1 VIRLCYSN
9 RTEALCEAL
18 AENLGAERSSLFDPV
33 HLVVPN
39 PLVEGYVK
47 QALARRLGIAAH
59 IETRFLRGFLK
70 QIANAS
76 APEVPIVDRDL
87 CEGELLALFSDPARL
102 VSRDLDAVR
111 GYLAPSGSARDHDHD
126 DEGLDR
132 RRVQLASQVAALFD
146 EYAFSRP
153 EMLATWRRGA
163 LAPDLDEPLQRWQ
176 RELWLALF
184 GRGGTFAARGALT
197 LPDFFAQVETAALR
211 PPPAA
216 HVFGI
221 SYVARLYRSIFG
233 SIARASALFVYTL
246 NPCREYWEDLALRRR
261 GAPAADARRFPR
273 RRGGAQL
280 SLGGIVGLTGMGG
293 MGELTGDVAER
304 AGPAENPLLE
314 LWGRPGRDNMR
325 LLNQLADCDF
335 EARFVDPTAE
345 TPRPSLLATLQKEVL
360 DREPAGQ
367 RPAADG
373 SLVILPAPDPRREL
387 ETVAAEIWSLLR
399 ADRTLTFA
407 DVAVIVPPAAAPT
420 YLPLARAVFGE
431 ASALPH
437 TIVDLPRTAELR
449 IRSAVTQLLDLPN
462 GPLSRPDLLG
472 LAMHP
477 AVARRFPEIDPDR
490 WVALCEALEIVRGAD
505 RDDHADSYL
514 DRDGLSWDQGLRRL
528 ALGAFLSGRRS
539 GEERPFAMPGGRR
552 GDGAGDPSDPSD
564 RILPAELPAGLEP
577 AARALGMLARGFIAY
592 ARAAEAHPATF
603 ATFAALLRR
612 TITATILPA
621 AADEEAALGDA
632 LAAIERV
639 AALVPPK
646 LEMSFRTAAELVKS
660 RLDGGPGHHRTPE
673 GVTVASFV
681 PMRALPFRIIFVIG
695 LDERVFPAP
704 DGLAAIDLRAGQR
717 LPGDVTPREQDEYM
731 FLETLLSARDRIYL
745 SYVARDAV
753 SGERKN
759 PCSTIAALLDG
770 IAPGALSTA
779 DPEAAAPGLIRP
791 VAALARHRDDAAC
804 AVIPAAAR
812 ERLAAALGQSARRAA
827 GNIVQ
832 LPGLA
837 AVREALDPA
846 AWRAAAARL
855 DWVGPPPGTTA
866 AVRRTPTLTDLRRFL
881 ECPLQASARI
891 LLPLRDDDEAA
902 DEAEA
907 ALREHERLDEARL
920 HTVPLLRGV
929 LLEALAGSGSIWA
942 ADAALRTAD
951 AALRAADAALRAAD
965 AVLVDGYDRAA
976 AVGRLD
982 GTLPAGLFG
991 RAIRARHLR
1000 LLTCWRDGLFA
1011 TLGRDFATP
1020 AALWLGAAPEHRPD
1034 LAPLPAI
1041 DVPLP
1046 GGATLALGGRTELCA
1061 ETADGGRAVIAL
1073 IASTGFD
1080 LERDLL
1086 RPFFTHLALAARGQ
1100 AGDSRESRA
1109 ILIRPEKDGTPRVDE
1124 RVFPAI
1130 SATDARAHLGD
1141 LAGGLLGRIHDY
1153 FLPCEAVF
1161 TWKKRRDKGESI
1173 GVRDAVLL
1181 LRDDNWTRFLS
1192 ERGPVPDS
1200 KTYPVP
1206 TEALA
1211 LEMVTRRFGPYFAA
1225 LGGPADEAGANE
1237 AGAND
1242 GAPVDGGFGGPEPR
1256 TQPPARR
1263 RR

>member
-1 VIRLCYSN
+1 VGVIRLCYSN

-18 AENLGAERSSLFDPV
+18 AENLGAQRASLFDPV

-59 IETRFLRGFLK
+59 IETQFLRGFLER
-70 QIANAS
+70 IANAS
-76 APEVPIVDRDL
+76 APETPIVDRDL

-102 VSRDLDAVR
+102 GSRDLDAVR
-111 GYLAPSGSARDHDHD
+111 GYLAASDSARDNDHPSD

-132 RRVQLASQVAALFD
+132 RRVQLAAQVAALFD

-153 EMLATWRRGA
+153 EMLAVWRRGGLVA
-163 LAPDLDEPLQRWQ
+163 DLDEPLQRWQ

-184 GRGGTFAARGALT
+184 GRGGSFAARGALT
-197 LPDFFAQVETAALR
+197 LPDFFAQIEAAALR

-233 SIARASALFVYTL
+233 SIARASALYVYTL
-246 NPCREYWEDLALRRR
+246 NPCREYWEDLAPRRR
-261 GAPAADARRFPR
+261 VAPAADARRFPR
-273 RRGGAQL
+273 RRAGAQL
-280 SLGGIVGLTGMGG
+280 SLGGLVESENATADPAALT
-293 MGELTGDVAER
+293 
-304 AGPAENPLLE
+304 ENPLLE

-325 LLNQLADCDF
+325 LLNQLAECDF
-335 EARFVDPTAE
+335 DARFVDPTAE
-345 TPRPSLLATLQKEVL
+345 KSRPSLLAILQKEVL
-360 DREPAGQ
+360 DREPAGG
-367 RPAADG
+367 RPAPDG

-387 ETVAAEIWSLLR
+387 ETVASEIWSLLR
-399 ADRTLTFA
+399 ADQTLTFA
-407 DVAVIVPPAAAPT
+407 DVAVIVPPAVAPT
-420 YLPLARAVFGE
+420 YLPLARAVFDE
-431 ASALPH
+431 AAALPH
-437 TIVDLPRTAELR
+437 TVVDLPRGPETR
-449 IRSAVTQLLDLPN
+449 IRNAVTRLLELPTS
-462 GPLSRPDLLG
+462 PLGRPDLLG

-477 AVARRFPEIDPDR
+477 AVARRFPEIDPDH

-552 GDGAGDPSDPSD
+552 GDGPGDQTWASDP
-564 RILPAELPAGLEP
+564 ILPAELPPALEP
-577 AARALGMLARGFIAY
+577 AARALGILARELIAY
-592 ARAAEAHPATF
+592 ARAAGARPATF

-639 AALVPPK
+639 AALVPPT
-646 LEMSFRTAAELVKS
+646 LEMSFRTAAELVEQ
-660 RLDGGPGHHRTPE
+660 RLDGGPNHHRSPE

-681 PMRALPFRIIFVIG
+681 PMRALPFRIIFVVG

-704 DGLAAIDLRAGQR
+704 DGLAAIDLRGVQR

-731 FLETLLSARDRIYL
+731 FLETLLSARDRIYF

-753 SGERKN
+753 TGERTN
-759 PCSTIAALLDG
+759 PCSTIAALLDTV
-770 IAPGALSTA
+770 APGALSEA
-779 DPEAAAPGLIRP
+779 NPEAAVSSLIRP
-791 VAALARHRDDAAC
+791 VPPLARHLDDAAC

-812 ERLAAALGQSARRAA
+812 ERQAAALGRSARRAA
-827 GNIVQ
+827 GDVLQ

-837 AVREALDPA
+837 TLRGTLEPA

-855 DWVGPPPGTTA
+855 DWVGPPVEAPA
-866 AVRRTPTLTDLRRFL
+866 SVRRTPTLTDLRRFL

-907 ALREHERLDEARL
+907 ALREHERLDETRL

-929 LLEALAGSGSIWA
+929 IVEALANGG
-942 ADAALRTAD
+942 TA
-951 AALRAADAALRAAD
+951 RATD
-965 AVLVDGYDRAA
+965 AVLAEGYDRAA
-976 AVGRLD
+976 ALARLD

-991 RAIRARHLR
+991 RALRARHLR
-1000 LLTCWRDGLFA
+1000 LLACWRDGIAA
-1011 TLGRDFATP
+1011 TLGGDFAAP

-1041 DVPLP
+1041 DLPLAN
-1046 GGATLALGGRTELCA
+1046 GATLALGGRTELCA
-1061 ETADGGRAVIAL
+1061 ETADGERTVIAL

-1080 LERDLL
+1080 LDRDLL
-1086 RPFFTHLALAARGQ
+1086 RPFFTHLALAAGDQGQ
-1100 AGDSRESRA
+1100 GGDGRASRA
-1109 ILIRPEKDGTPRVDE
+1109 ILIRPEKDGIPRVE
-1124 RVFPAI
+1124 KQVFPPI
-1130 SATDARAHLGD
+1130 SAAEARAHLGD
-1141 LAGGLLGRIHDY
+1141 LAGELLGRVHDY

-1161 TWKKRRDKGESI
+1161 TWKKRRDRGESM

-1192 ERGPVPDS
+1192 ERGPIPDP

-1206 TEALA
+1206 SDAA
-1211 LEMVTRRFGPYFAA
+1211 AQEMVARRFGPYFAA
-1225 LGGPADEAGANE
+1225 LDGPPDEAVASGAAPSNGAAD
-1237 AGAND
+1237 AGRIERAASSDVN
-1242 GAPVDGGFGGPEPR
+1242 PKVKPSS
-1256 TQPPARR
+1256 ARR

>member
-18 AENLGAERSSLFDPV
+18 AENLGAERASLFDPI

-59 IETRFLRGFLK
+59 IETQFLRGFLK

-76 APEVPIVDRDL
+76 APETPIVDRDL

-102 VSRDLDAVR
+102 ASRDLDAVR
-111 GYLAPSGSARDHDHD
+111 GYLTPSGPARDDNHASE

-132 RRVQLASQVAALFD
+132 RRVQLAAQVAALFD

-153 EMLATWRRGA
+153 EMLAVWRRGA
-163 LAPDLDEPLQRWQ
+163 LVADLDEPLQRWQ

-184 GRGGTFAARGALT
+184 GRGGIFAARGALT
-197 LPDFFAQVETAALR
+197 LPDFFAQVEATALR

-233 SIARASALFVYTL
+233 SIARASTLHVYTL
-246 NPCREYWEDLALRRR
+246 NPCREYWEDLAPRRR
-261 GAPAADARRFPR
+261 GAPVADARRFPR
-273 RRGGAQL
+273 RRAGAQL
-280 SLGGIVGLTGMGG
+280 SLGGIIGLV
-293 MGELTGDVAER
+293 ESENDAAR
-304 AGPAENPLLE
+304 PAAPAENPLLE

-325 LLNQLADCDF
+325 LLNQLAECDF
-335 EARFVDPTAE
+335 DARFVDPTAE

-360 DREPAGQ
+360 DREPAGE
-367 RPAADG
+367 RPAPDG
-373 SLVILPAPDPRREL
+373 SLVLLPAPDPRREL
-387 ETVAAEIWSLLR
+387 ETVASEIWSLLR
-399 ADRTLTFA
+399 ADQTLTFA

-420 YLPLARAVFGE
+420 YLPLARAVFDE
-431 ASALPH
+431 AAALPH
-437 TIVDLPRTAELR
+437 TIVDLPRGPETR
-449 IRSAVTQLLDLPN
+449 IRNAVTRLLDLPT
-462 GPLSRPDLLG
+462 GPLGRPDLLG

-477 AVARRFPEIDPDR
+477 AVARRFPEIDPDH

-539 GEERPFAMPGGRR
+539 GEERPFEMPGG
-552 GDGAGDPSDPSD
+552 DPGNPGNPGNP
-564 RILPAELPAGLEP
+564 ILAAELPPALEP
-577 AARALGMLARGFIAY
+577 AARALGILARGLIAY
-592 ARAAEAHPATF
+592 ARAAGARPATF

-621 AADEEAALGDA
+621 TADEEAALGDA

-639 AALVPPK
+639 AALVPPT
-646 LEMSFRTAAELVKS
+646 LEMSFRTAAELVKQ
-660 RLDGGPGHHRTPE
+660 RLDAGPSHHRSPE

-681 PMRALPFRIIFVIG
+681 PMRALPFRIIFVVG

-704 DGLAAIDLRAGQR
+704 DGLDAIDLRAGQR

-731 FLETLLSARDRIYL
+731 FLETLLSARDRIYF

-753 SGERKN
+753 TGERTN
-759 PCSTIAALLDG
+759 PCSTIAALLDAV
-770 IAPGALSTA
+770 APGALS
-779 DPEAAAPGLIRP
+779 EANHEGAVPGLIRP
-791 VAALARHRDDAAC
+791 VAALARHLDDAAC

-812 ERLAAALGQSARRAA
+812 ERQAAALGQSARRAA
-827 GNIVQ
+827 GNILQ
-832 LPGLA
+832 LSGLA
-837 AVREALDPA
+837 AVRGTLEPA
-846 AWRAAAARL
+846 AWQAAAARL
-855 DWVGPPPGTTA
+855 DWVGPPAEAPA
-866 AVRRTPTLTDLRRFL
+866 SVRRTPTLADLRRFL

-907 ALREHERLDEARL
+907 ALREHERLDETRL

-929 LLEALAGSGSIWA
+929 IVEALANHGSVRA
-942 ADAALRTAD
+942 TDAELAE
-951 AALRAADAALRAAD
+951 
-965 AVLVDGYDRAA
+965 GYDRAA
-976 AVGRLD
+976 ALGRLD

-991 RAIRARHLR
+991 RALRARHLR
-1000 LLTCWRDGLFA
+1000 LLACWRDGLFA
-1011 TLGRDFATP
+1011 TLGGDFAAP

-1046 GGATLALGGRTELCA
+1046 GGALTNGATLALGGRTELCA

-1086 RPFFTHLALAARGQ
+1086 RPFFTHLALAARDRVG
-1100 AGDSRESRA
+1100 ASRGSRA

-1124 RVFPAI
+1124 RLFPPI
-1130 SATDARAHLGD
+1130 SAADARAHLGD
-1141 LAGGLLGRIHDY
+1141 LAGELLGRVHDY

-1161 TWKKRRDKGESI
+1161 TWKKRRDKGESM

-1192 ERGPVPDS
+1192 ERGPIPDP

-1206 TEALA
+1206 AEAA
-1211 LEMVTRRFGPYFAA
+1211 AQEMVARRFGRYFAA
-1225 LGGPADEAGANE
+1225 LDGPG
-1237 AGAND
+1237 D
-1242 GAPVDGGFGGPEPR
+1242 GAAASGTAPAAGVEA
-1256 TQPPARR
+1256 PPSIVNPSIANPAIANPSGAPRR
-1263 RR
+1263 R

>member
-18 AENLGAERSSLFDPV
+18 AENLGAERASLFDPV

-59 IETRFLRGFLK
+59 LETQFLRGFLK

-76 APEVPIVDRDL
+76 APQTPIVDRDL
-87 CEGELLALFSDPARL
+87 CEGELLALFSDRARL
-102 VSRDLDAVR
+102 GSRDLDAVR
-111 GYLAPSGSARDHDHD
+111 GYLAPSGSARDDDHPGE

-132 RRVQLASQVAALFD
+132 RRVQLAAQVAALFD
-146 EYAFSRP
+146 EYAYSRP

-163 LAPDLDEPLQRWQ
+163 LVADLDEPLQRWQ

-184 GRGGTFAARGALT
+184 GRGGIFTARGALT
-197 LPDFFAQVETAALR
+197 LPDFFAQVEAAALR

-216 HVFGI
+216 HIFGI

-233 SIARASALFVYTL
+233 SIARASALYVYTL
-246 NPCREYWEDLALRRR
+246 NPCREYWEDLAPRRR
-261 GAPAADARRFPR
+261 GAPPADARRFPR
-273 RRGGAQL
+273 RRAGAQL
-280 SLGGIVGLTGMGG
+280 SLGGLV
-293 MGELTGDVAER
+293 ESENDAE
-304 AGPAENPLLE
+304 PAAAESPLLE

-325 LLNQLADCDF
+325 LLNQLAECDF
-335 EARFVDPTAE
+335 DARFVDPTIE
-345 TPRPSLLATLQKEVL
+345 TPHPSLLATLQKEVL
-360 DREPAGQ
+360 DRAPAGE
-367 RPAADG
+367 RPRPDG

-387 ETVAAEIWSLLR
+387 ESVAAEIWSLLR
-399 ADRTLTFA
+399 ADQTLTFA

-420 YLPLARAVFGE
+420 YLPLARAVFDE
-431 ASALPH
+431 AAALPH
-437 TIVDLPRTAELR
+437 TVVDLPRGPETR
-449 IRSAVTQLLDLPN
+449 IRNAVTRLLELPT
-462 GPLSRPDLLG
+462 GPLGRPDLLG

-477 AVARRFPEIDPDR
+477 AVARRFPEIDPDH

-539 GEERPFAMPGGRR
+539 GEQRPFAMPGGRL
-552 GDGAGDPSDPSD
+552 GAEPSDPSD
-564 RILPAELPAGLEP
+564 PILPAELPAALEP
-577 AARALGMLARGFIAY
+577 AARALGILARGLIAY
-592 ARAAEAHPATF
+592 ARAAGARPATF

-612 TITATILPA
+612 TITDTIFPA

-639 AALVPPK
+639 AALVPPT
-646 LEMSFRTAAELVKS
+646 LEMSFRTAAELVKQ
-660 RLDGGPGHHRTPE
+660 RLDGGPSHHRSPE

-681 PMRALPFRIIFVIG
+681 PMRALPFRIIFVVG

-704 DGLAAIDLRAGQR
+704 DGLAAIDLRGGQR

-731 FLETLLSARDRIYL
+731 FLETLLSARDRIYF

-753 SGERKN
+753 TGERRN
-759 PCSTIAALLDG
+759 ACSTIAALLDTV
-770 IAPGALSTA
+770 APGALSEES
-779 DPEAAAPGLIRP
+779 PETAAPSVIRP
-791 VAALARHRDDAAC
+791 VVALARHLDDAAC

-812 ERLAAALGQSARRAA
+812 ERQAADLGQSARRAA
-827 GNIVQ
+827 GNVVQ

-837 AVREALDPA
+837 ALRGALEPA
-846 AWRAAAARL
+846 AWQAAAARL
-855 DWVGPPPGTTA
+855 DWVGPPAEAPA
-866 AVRRTPTLTDLRRFL
+866 AARRTPTLNDLRRFL

-891 LLPLRDDDEAA
+891 LLPLGDDDEAA
-902 DEAEA
+902 EEAEA

-929 LLEALAGSGSIWA
+929 MIEALAGSGSIQA
-942 ADAALRTAD
+942 AS
-951 AALRAADAALRAAD
+951 RAADT
-965 AVLVDGYDRAA
+965 VLAEGYDRAA
-976 AVGRLD
+976 ALGRLD

-991 RAIRARHLR
+991 RALRARHLR
-1000 LLTCWRDGLFA
+1000 LLACWRDGLFA
-1011 TLGRDFATP
+1011 ALGSGFTAP

-1041 DVPLP
+1041 DLRLAN
-1046 GGATLALGGRTELCA
+1046 GATLALGGRTELCA

-1086 RPFFTHLALAARGQ
+1086 RPFFTHLALAARDPGQ
-1100 AGDSRESRA
+1100 VGDSRPSRA
-1109 ILIRPEKDGTPRVDE
+1109 ILIRPEKDGTPRVDQ
-1124 RVFPAI
+1124 RVFPPI
-1130 SATDARAHLGD
+1130 SAAEARAHLGD
-1141 LAGGLLGRIHDY
+1141 LASELLGRVHDY

-1161 TWKKRRDKGESI
+1161 TWKKRRDKGEAM

-1192 ERGPVPDS
+1192 ERGPIPDPKS
-1200 KTYPVP
+1200 YPVP
-1206 TEALA
+1206 AEASA
-1211 LEMVTRRFGPYFAA
+1211 QEMVARRFGPYFAA
-1225 LGGPADEAGANE
+1225 LGGPGDEAAKNDAAPAATVEAAPFAVNPSIAN
-1237 AGAND
+1237 
-1242 GAPVDGGFGGPEPR
+1242 PSFGNPSG
-1256 TQPPARR
+1256 ARR

>member
-1 VIRLCYSN
+1 LGVIRLCYSN

-18 AENLGAERSSLFDPV
+18 AENLGAERASLFDPI

-59 IETRFLRGFLK
+59 IETQFLRGFLK
-70 QIANAS
+70 QIAQAS
-76 APEVPIVDRDL
+76 APETPIVDRDL

-102 VSRDLDAVR
+102 ASRDLDAVR
-111 GYLAPSGSARDHDHD
+111 GYLAASGPACENDHAGD

-132 RRVQLASQVAALFD
+132 RRVQLAAQVAALFD

-153 EMLATWRRGA
+153 EMLAVWRRGA
-163 LAPDLDEPLQRWQ
+163 LVADLDGPLQRWQ

-184 GRGGTFAARGALT
+184 GRGGSFAARGALT
-197 LPDFFAQVETAALR
+197 LPDFFAQVEAAALR

-233 SIARASALFVYTL
+233 SIARASALYVYTL
-246 NPCREYWEDLALRRR
+246 NPCREYWEDLAPRRR

-273 RRGGAQL
+273 RRAGAQL
-280 SLGGIVGLTGMGG
+280 SLGGLVESNNGA
-293 MGELTGDVAER
+293 AEP
-304 AGPAENPLLE
+304 AAPAENPLLE

-325 LLNQLADCDF
+325 LLNQLAECDF
-335 EARFVDPTAE
+335 DARFVDPTAE
-345 TPRPSLLATLQKEVL
+345 TARPSLLATLQKEVL
-360 DREPAGQ
+360 DREPAGE
-367 RPAADG
+367 RPAPDG

-399 ADRTLTFA
+399 ADQTLTFA
-407 DVAVIVPPAAAPT
+407 DVAVIVPPAAAAT
-420 YLPLARAVFGE
+420 YLPLARAVFDE
-431 ASALPH
+431 AAALPH
-437 TIVDLPRTAELR
+437 TVVDLPRGPETR
-449 IRSAVTQLLDLPN
+449 IRNAVTRLLELPT
-462 GPLSRPDLLG
+462 GPLGRPDLLG

-477 AVARRFPEIDPDR
+477 AVARRFSEIDPDH

-539 GEERPFAMPGGRR
+539 GEERPFAMPGG
-552 GDGAGDPSDPSD
+552 DP
-564 RILPAELPAGLEP
+564 ILPAELPVALEP
-577 AARALGMLARGFIAY
+577 AARALGILARGLIAY
-592 ARAAEAHPATF
+592 ARAAAARPATF

-639 AALVPPK
+639 AALVPPT
-646 LEMSFRTAAELVKS
+646 LEMSFRTAAELIEQ
-660 RLDGGPGHHRTPE
+660 RLDGGPSHHRSPE

-681 PMRALPFRIIFVIG
+681 PMRALPFRILFVVG

-704 DGLAAIDLRAGQR
+704 DGLPAIDLRGGQR

-731 FLETLLSARDRIYL
+731 FLETLLSARDRIYF

-753 SGERKN
+753 TGERTN
-759 PCSTIAALLDG
+759 PCSTIAALLDTV
-770 IAPGALSTA
+770 APGALA
-779 DPEAAAPGLIRP
+779 EANPAGAVPSLIRP
-791 VAALARHRDDAAC
+791 VAALARHLDDAAC

-812 ERLAAALGQSARRAA
+812 ERRAAALGQSARRAA
-827 GNIVQ
+827 GNILQ

-837 AVREALDPA
+837 ALRGALDPA
-846 AWRAAAARL
+846 AWQAAATRL
-855 DWVGPPPGTTA
+855 DWVGPPARAPA
-866 AVRRTPTLTDLRRFL
+866 SVRRTPTLTDLRRFL

-891 LLPLRDDDEAA
+891 LLPLHDDDEAA

-907 ALREHERLDEARL
+907 ALREHERLDETRL

-929 LLEALAGSGSIWA
+929 IVEALANHGPA
-942 ADAALRTAD
+942 
-951 AALRAADAALRAAD
+951 RATDT
-965 AVLVDGYDRAA
+965 VLAEGYDRAA
-976 AVGRLD
+976 ALGRLD

-991 RAIRARHLR
+991 RALRARHLR
-1000 LLTCWRDGLFA
+1000 LLSCWRDGLAA
-1011 TLGRDFATP
+1011 TLGGDFAAP

-1041 DVPLP
+1041 DLPLAD
-1046 GGATLALGGRTELCA
+1046 GATLALGGRTELCA
-1061 ETADGGRAVIAL
+1061 ETAAGGRAVIAL
-1073 IASTGFD
+1073 IASTGVD

-1100 AGDSRESRA
+1100 ADDSRGSRA
-1109 ILIRPEKDGTPRVDE
+1109 ILIRREKDGTPRVDE
-1124 RVFPAI
+1124 RVFPPI
-1130 SATDARAHLGD
+1130 SADAARAHLGD
-1141 LAGGLLGRIHDY
+1141 LAGELLGRVHDY

-1161 TWKKRRDKGESI
+1161 TWKKRRDKGESM

-1192 ERGPVPDS
+1192 ERGPIPDP

-1206 TEALA
+1206 AEAVA
-1211 LEMVTRRFGPYFAA
+1211 QEIVARRFGPYFAA
-1225 LGGPADEAGANE
+1225 LDGPADEAA
-1237 AGAND
+1237 AD
-1242 GAPVDGGFGGPEPR
+1242 PSS
-1256 TQPPARR
+1256 ARR